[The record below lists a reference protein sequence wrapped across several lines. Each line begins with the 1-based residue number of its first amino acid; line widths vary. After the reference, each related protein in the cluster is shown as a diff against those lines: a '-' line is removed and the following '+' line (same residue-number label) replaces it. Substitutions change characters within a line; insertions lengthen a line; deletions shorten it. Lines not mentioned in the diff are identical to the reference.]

1 VINVISVNLSKKEDE
16 EYIVN
21 VLSKKFKVNK
31 SMSDDI
37 RNINLIIC
45 DLNKLEEVNR
55 KIKKIRRVSEFYIPI
70 ILVIVID
77 NMEHKKHFSV

>member
-45 DLNKLEEVNR
+45 DLNKLEEVCKR
-55 KIKKIRRVSEFYIPI
+55 
-70 ILVIVID
+70 
-77 NMEHKKHFSV
+77 